1 MTPQIP
7 EFRFPRQ
14 LPGLIGL
21 LVVWVGS
28 ACAQPA
34 PIPPQWIDP
43 LQLQSDLIKL
53 TTPGK
58 HRNPEQRLLQ
68 ARERLSEKW
77 LPVLQGAE
85 AAGDPIATL
94 ILHDCASVPE
104 LERHNIDATCSTDG
118 NARERAYT
126 RLRTLDIGYAI
137 EQPDRHASRHI
148 TNNCTGDDRDRCM
161 ANTAIQLLE
170 DRLRAVEK
178 DALLASLSPWNISAC
193 PDLRKNPALHELG
206 ERCETLRHH
215 LLAVKT
221 LAQRYFILS
230 LLDHPDEAARTRA
243 HPYAHFD
250 DVRSSTGNATNDD
263 EFHNRF
269 YGAVYRSLRTMEANI
284 KVRLVRDPRWR
295 VFLRETP
302 AGLERPRQLS
312 KTLAR
317 QAEARAPTVRLR
329 DAVIMQRYVGTYEG
343 SLISSGTTSVITKL
357 FPSGSGGLQGRYLMV
372 YGREIG
378 ARVERGALGPCLV
391 PANREILCIWRDRYG
406 IGSLSMLFDVDATE
420 FRGQWRT
427 LNAHSEFSRMEPR
440 FWNERTSWNGTL
452 Q

>member
-1 MTPQIP
+1 M
-7 EFRFPRQ
+7 
-14 LPGLIGL
+14 
-21 LVVWVGS
+21 
-28 ACAQPA
+28 

-43 LQLQSDLIKL
+43 LPLQADLMKL
-53 TTPGK
+53 TIPGK
-58 HRNPEQRLLQ
+58 HRNPEQQLMQ
-68 ARERLSEKW
+68 ARARMAKKW
-77 LPVLQGAE
+77 LPALQGAE

-94 ILHDCASVPE
+94 ILRDCASVPE
-104 LERHNIDATCSTDG
+104 LERDNIDTTCSSDAE
-118 NARERAYT
+118 ARERAVA
-126 RLRTLDIGYAI
+126 RLRALDIGYLA
-137 EQPDRHASRHI
+137 EQTGRNVPRQI
-148 TNNCTGDDRDRCM
+148 TNNCTADDQDRCM

-170 DRLRAVEK
+170 NRLRAIEN
-178 DALLASLSPWNISAC
+178 DALVASLSPWNISAC
-193 PDLRKNPALHELG
+193 PDLRKTPALQELG
-206 ERCETLRHH
+206 ERCETLRHQ

-230 LLDHPDEAARTRA
+230 LADHPEAAARTRA

-269 YGAVYRSLRTMEANI
+269 YGAVYRSLHTMEANI

-302 AGLERPRQLS
+302 ADLERPPKRS
-312 KTLAR
+312 KKSAR

-343 SLISSGTTSVITKL
+343 TLISSGTTSVITKL

-378 ARVERGALGPCLV
+378 ARVERGSLGPCLV
-391 PANREILCIWRDRYG
+391 PASREILCIWRDRFG
-406 IGSLSMLFDVDATE
+406 IGSLSMLFDAEATE
-420 FRGQWRT
+420 FRGLWRSFKGQ
-427 LNAHSEFSRMEPR
+427 SEFARMEPR
-440 FWNERTSWNGTL
+440 FWNETTLWNGKL